1 MYEYLRKKKIISNN
15 EIEIIL
21 KIININ
27 YIHIAIKVLLKIG
40 LNNEHP
46 QFESILK
53 LILKHIINNN
63 VVRRICIYNIYFIFY
78 ILFSIKMYLLL

>member
-1 MYEYLRKKKIISNN
+1 MHEYLRKKKIISNN

-27 YIHIAIKVLLKIG
+27 YIHIAIKTLLKIG
-40 LNNEHP
+40 FNNEHP

-53 LILKHIINNN
+53 LILKHIINNK
-63 VVRRICIYNIYFIFY
+63 VVRRICIYNIYIFC
-78 ILFSIKMYLLL
+78 ILFSILNVFIIS

>member
-27 YIHIAIKVLLKIG
+27 YIHIAIKALLKIG